1 MTVSR
6 SAAAIWLIL
15 ILAAC
20 GSDSTGPS
28 ASPGLL
34 ECNTLH
40 LAPGE
45 DVIFEGSAAVSCIDI
60 PAYEARN
67 QYEVVVSTMARTLGF
82 SPMELR
88 LTPDGTP
95 GATTPILTRFPD
107 PTRTESGPDIM
118 ESAWRAGQ
126 TSLDAELR
134 QLERSILPQIRSSA
148 AATRVGLFSVPL
160 VGDTVR
166 YRFGCVN
173 RNSYPDVP
181 NSILGEVRY
190 VSQRAVIVEDR
201 NSAMAFSAAEYAE
214 IASYWVAHH
223 GVTIVGV
230 FCGTG
235 ADNIRALTERLAS

>member
-6 SAAAIWLIL
+6 SAAAIWLIP

-20 GSDSTGPS
+20 GADPTGPS

-40 LAPGE
+40 LVPGE

-60 PAYEARN
+60 PAYEARS

-88 LTPDGTP
+88 LTPNGTP
-95 GATTPILTRFPD
+95 AATTPILTRFPD
-107 PTRTESGPDIM
+107 PTRTGSGPDIL

-160 VGDTVR
+160 VGDTVT
-166 YRFGCVN
+166 
-173 RNSYPDVP
+173 P
-181 NSILGEVRY
+181 
-190 VSQRAVIVEDR
+190 A
-201 NSAMAFSAAEYAE
+201 
-214 IASYWVAHH
+214 
-223 GVTIVGV
+223 VGV
-230 FCGTG
+230 GGGVGGVFP
-235 ADNIRALTERLAS
+235 E